1 MHRTRT
7 VAVIIQVVSPL
18 LIVGSASAGPA
29 ASIAATKAGMPTRS
43 QLFFVMD
50 DCSVTGMKSVF
61 WSERSAIVLT
71 LAYANSLVD
80 RIDEDFSVADLA
92 GFGCAGDR
100 SDHLLHLVGGDRDL
114 DLQLRQKVHGV
125 FSAAINFRV
134 PLLSSVAFDLGNGQ
148 SVNADAGEGV
158 SHLLQLERL
167 DNGHDD
173 LHVAPV
179 PALALGAAR
188 PHLGVS
194 DRVRGRGQAIPAPL
208 HRTRSGGVQSPCQV
222 VAEGLTN

>member
-29 ASIAATKAGMPTRS
+29 ASIATTKAGMPTRS

-61 WSERSAIVLT
+61 FSERIGIGLT
-71 LAYANSLVD
+71 RADANSLVD

-100 SDHLLHLVGGDRDL
+100 SDHLFDLVGGDRDF

-125 FSAAINFRV
+125 FGAAIDFRM

-148 SVNADAGEGV
+148 PVDADAGEGV
-158 SHLLQLERL
+158 SHLLQLE
-167 DNGHDD
+167 
-173 LHVAPV
+173 
-179 PALALGAAR
+179 
-188 PHLGVS
+188 
-194 DRVRGRGQAIPAPL
+194 
-208 HRTRSGGVQSPCQV
+208 
-222 VAEGLTN
+222 

>member
-1 MHRTRT
+1 MQRTRT

-29 ASIAATKAGMPTRS
+29 ASIAATNAGMPTRS

-50 DCSVTGMKSVF
+50 DCSVTGMRSVF
-61 WSERSAIVLT
+61 ESERIGIGFT
-71 LAYANSLVD
+71 RANADSLVD

-92 GFGCAGDR
+92 GLGCSGDR

-125 FSAAINFRV
+125 FSAPINFRV

-148 SVNADAGEGV
+148 PVNADAGEGV

-167 DNGHDD
+167 DDGHDD

-179 PALALGAAR
+179 PVWALDATRPPLG
-188 PHLGVS
+188 
-194 DRVRGRGQAIPAPL
+194 
-208 HRTRSGGVQSPCQV
+208 
-222 VAEGLTN
+222 